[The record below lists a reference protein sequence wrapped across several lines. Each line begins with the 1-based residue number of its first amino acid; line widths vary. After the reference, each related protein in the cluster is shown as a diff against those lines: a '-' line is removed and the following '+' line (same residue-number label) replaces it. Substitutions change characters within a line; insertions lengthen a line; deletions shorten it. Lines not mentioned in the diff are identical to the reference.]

1 MKIYAL
7 CIKIDMKKIIILI
20 ILFWSN
26 LSISQTIKVIELESK
41 LAIPYATVKLLKN
54 NKTVKGF
61 YTDEN
66 GNLDLTKDVIGDKVI
81 ISCIGYNN
89 KEITISTGENTIEL
103 EKKFINLNE
112 VIVSNKKQIQ
122 IGYIDK
128 PKMKTLVGVS
138 SGLEIAVFIENELDF
153 ETQIN
158 TILFNVKKTKERVA
172 IRVHLYLKSENE
184 LKPDEDLLHDN
195 FIYYIEPQTN
205 GLVEIN
211 LSSYN
216 IIFPKKGV
224 YVAIEGIGGV
234 NTNTT
239 KSKDNILKFESHKS
253 SLPIYQERNQLNN
266 VGWVN
271 INEWLPENF
280 LHTFNKLY
288 DLEKLYVPSFG
299 IKVSRIIKE

>member
-1 MKIYAL
+1 MYKKIN
-7 CIKIDMKKIIILI
+7 MKKIIILT
-20 ILFWSN
+20 ILFGTIFSF
-26 LSISQTIKVIELESK
+26 SQTLKVIELESK
-41 LAIPYATVKLLKN
+41 LVIPFATVKLLKSD
-54 NKTVKGF
+54 KIVKGF

-66 GNLDLTKDVIGDKVI
+66 GNLDLSKDIIGDRAM
-81 ISCIGYNN
+81 ISCIGYSN
-89 KEITISTGENTIEL
+89 KEITISIGENIIEL
-103 EKKFINLNE
+103 EKEFINLNE

-122 IGYIDK
+122 LGYIDK

-138 SGLEIAVFIENELDF
+138 SGLEVAVFIENELDF

-158 TILFNVKKTKERVA
+158 SLLFRVKKTKESVA
-172 IRVHLYLKSENE
+172 VRVHLYLKSENE
-184 LKPDEDLLHDN
+184 LKPDQDLLHDN

-224 YVAIEGIGGV
+224 YVAIEGIGGI

-271 INEWLPENF
+271 INEWLPENY